1 MNLRRCG
8 ILLHITSLPSPYG
21 IGDFGEAAYKFVD
34 FLAET
39 RQCLWQ
45 ILPLNPTCSVY
56 GNSPYSSNSAFA
68 GNHIMIS
75 LDLLVQDGILSKA
88 DIEDPPTFR
97 DDRVDYE
104 AVTAYKA
111 NILRLA
117 FDNIQ
122 GKLEGDSEFKRFCCD
137 NAYWLDD
144 YALFVTLKDHFQGA
158 IWSDWPDDIKR
169 REIDAVRFW
178 KEKLKDMIL
187 LEKFSQHLFF
197 KQWFLLKEYSNS
209 KNIQIMGD
217 IPIYVTYDSADVWAK
232 PEIFKLDD
240 AKKLMFVAGVPPD
253 YFSTTGQLWGNP
265 VYNWDVL
272 KETGYSWWLR
282 RIEFNLKLF
291 DIVRFDHF
299 RGFVSYWEVP
309 AGEKTAVSGRWVNTP
324 VKDFFNILYRHFP
337 SLPIIAEDLGEEIT
351 PEVRE
356 IMSIFE
362 IPGMK
367 VLQYAFGKDLPA
379 SPFIP
384 HYYTTSCVVYTGT
397 HDNNTTKGWYKK
409 EISYEDRDRIQKYLG
424 GDITEDNIH
433 SHLIRLAMMS
443 VANMV
448 VIPLQDILGLGEE
461 SRMNFPST
469 SENNWEWRLLPEQ
482 ITSELIRE
490 LTKITVIYGR
500 A

>member
-1 MNLRRCG
+1 MNRRRCG

-21 IGDFGEAAYKFVD
+21 IGDFGETAYKFVD

-45 ILPLNPTCSVY
+45 VLPLNPTRTVY
-56 GNSPYSSNSAFA
+56 GNSPYSSHSAFA

-75 LDLLVQDGILSKA
+75 LDLLVQEGFLSKS
-88 DIEDPPTFR
+88 DIEGHPTFP

-104 AVTAYKA
+104 AVIAYKE

-117 FDNIQ
+117 FGNIQ
-122 GKLEGDSEFKRFCCD
+122 GKLEEDSEFKRFCSE

-144 YALFVTLKDHFQGA
+144 YALFVTLKEHFQGA
-158 IWSDWPDDIKR
+158 IWSDWHDDIKL
-169 REIDAVRFW
+169 RENDAVRYW

-187 LEKFSQHLFF
+187 MEKFFQHLFF
-197 KQWFLLKEYSNS
+197 KQWFLLKKYSNS

-217 IPIYVTYDSADVWAK
+217 IPIYVTYDSADVWCQ
-232 PEIFKLDD
+232 PEFFKLND
-240 AKKLMFVAGVPPD
+240 AQKPLFVAGIPPD

-265 VYNWDVL
+265 VYNWDTL
-272 KETGYSWWLR
+272 KKTGYSWWLL

-291 DIVRFDHF
+291 DIVRIDHF
-299 RGFVSYWEVP
+299 KGLVSYWEVP
-309 AGEKTAVSGRWVNTP
+309 ANDVTAVNGEWVGAPFN
-324 VKDFFNILYRHFP
+324 DFFNTLFRHF
-337 SLPIIAEDLGEEIT
+337 SNLPIIAEDLGVIT
-351 PEVRE
+351 PEVQE
-356 IMSIFE
+356 IMSMFG

-367 VLQYAFGKDLPA
+367 VLHYAFGEDLPIN
-379 SPFIP
+379 PYIP
-384 HYYTTSCVVYTGT
+384 HNYTKNCVVYTGT
-397 HDNNTTKGWYKK
+397 HDNNTTKGWFKK
-409 EISYEDRDRIQKYLG
+409 EVSIEDRKRIQQYLQKEV
-424 GDITEDNIH
+424 TEDDIH
-433 SHLIRLAMMS
+433 RELVRLVMMS

-448 VIPLQDILGLGEE
+448 VIPMQDILGLGEE

-490 LTKITVIYGR
+490 LTEITIIYGR